1 MKEIG
6 VVLSGCGAQD
16 GSEIHEA
23 VITLLSLD
31 RAGAHAKIM
40 APDMDQLH
48 VINHLSGKTME
59 SDRNTLIESARIAR
73 GNIVP
78 IDTVKG
84 EDIDAIIFPGGTGM
98 AKNIFD
104 YTLVGREFTVVPEVE
119 RIIIELL
126 KLGKP
131 IGAICIAPVMIAKI
145 LQNMGKNGTV
155 TVGFNQQFKKDVET
169 MGVNT
174 EQVGAE
180 NIVVDNINKIVS
192 THGAEAVAAFGVGLR
207 IESLATVGII
217 AISSS
222 LSSFS

>member
-1 MKEIG
+1 MKKIG

-23 VITLLSLD
+23 VITLLALD
-31 RAGAHAKIM
+31 RAGVDAKIM
-40 APDMDQLH
+40 APDMDQFH

-192 THGAEAVAAFGVGLR
+192 TPAYVEGKSIGEIA
-207 IESLATVGII
+207 VGITKLVDKLLELI
-217 AISSS
+217 
-222 LSSFS
+222 